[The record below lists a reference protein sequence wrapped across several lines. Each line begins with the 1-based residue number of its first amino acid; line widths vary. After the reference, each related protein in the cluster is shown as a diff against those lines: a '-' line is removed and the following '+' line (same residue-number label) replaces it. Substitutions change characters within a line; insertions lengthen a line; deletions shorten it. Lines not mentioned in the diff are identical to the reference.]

1 VRACRIA
8 EQPGRLHHRRVG
20 RAAAAGQRDDGG
32 WMFNWPSW
40 PPAAERDWR
49 GYLTV
54 DALRILRANGRL

>member
-1 VRACRIA
+1 
-8 EQPGRLHHRRVG
+8 
-20 RAAAAGQRDDGG
+20 
-32 WMFNWPSW
+32 MFNWPSW